1 MNVNT
6 YPLPN
11 RSELL
16 SSLRSHKTGGT
27 QSPLIGAAAS
37 CLDEFKSETG
47 DQLVQDIQNA
57 RATTNL
63 RTTLGMV
70 AGGVLAAVGLA
81 TGLGLAGVALGAGVA
96 GLSLWAGARRQ
107 EKLDN
112 FGLFIG
118 AVNLQQVVEGK
129 FDAQPKPQPEPSA
142 KTLAQAEPMPD
153 GWKREKQAPQSDVL
167 IDMAYDPQSGS
178 HVAHTIYDVPRP
190 PQPKAPETRTIIDM
204 KPDARGTFVMDE
216 AREYR
221 V

>member
-16 SSLRSHKTGGT
+16 SSLRFHQASGT

-37 CLDEFKSETG
+37 CLDEFKSESG
-47 DQLVQDIQNA
+47 DQLVQDLQNA
-57 RATTNL
+57 RSTTNL
-63 RTTLGMV
+63 RTTLGVV

-112 FGLFIG
+112 FGLFMA

-129 FDAQPKPQPEPSA
+129 FDAQPTPQPQA
-142 KTLAQAEPMPD
+142 KAPFVEAEPMPD
-153 GWKREKQAPQSDVL
+153 GFKREKKAPQSDVV
-167 IDMAYDPQSGS
+167 IDTAYDPRSGS
-178 HVAHTIYDVPRP
+178 HVAHTIYEFPRP
-190 PQPKAPETRTIIDM
+190 SQPPAPQTRTVIEM
-204 KPDARGTFVMDE
+204 KPDARGTYVMD
-216 AREYR
+216 RVHEYTA
-221 V
+221 